1 MLLVARARLVAVWP
15 VHTGGVA
22 SVAALLLLLH
32 PARCVRLRSQT
43 HLRTTVIHVLLV
55 LLVRRPVAAAAVYAI
70 VMMVVM
76 LLLLAARTILT
87 SSIQGGELVR
97 TPL

>member
-1 MLLVARARLVAVWP
+1 MVARARLVAVWP

-43 HLRTTVIHVLLV
+43 HLRPTVIHVLL
-55 LLVRRPVAAAAVYAI
+55 LVRRRPVAAVDAI

-87 SSIQGGELVR
+87 SSIQGGELVLQKR
-97 TPL
+97 E

>member
-1 MLLVARARLVAVWP
+1 MALARLVAVWP
-15 VHTGGVA
+15 VHTAGVA
-22 SVAALLLLLH
+22 CAALLLLLH

-43 HLRTTVIHVLLV
+43 HLRAAMIHVLL
-55 LLVRRPVAAAAVYAI
+55 LILVRRPAAVYAI
-70 VMMVVM
+70 VVMVMM
-76 LLLLAARTILT
+76 LLLAARTILP